1 MDREYLVNQLM
12 KIAKQNGVEI
22 DAEVLGMIVSKS
34 IFRVVSKGSILQNVG
49 EETKTAALVLNG
61 ICRAYYVDG
70 DGNDITRGFSIS
82 GTFCMDEGLFGY
94 SESIVT
100 WETLEETT
108 LMFFEI
114 QEIKDLIYENNQF
127 KNLYIILLEN
137 ALRYKIY
144 RENGF
149 LVENATQRY
158 IHFKKLYP
166 MICESVK
173 QHYVATYLGIAPES
187 LSRIK
192 KSLKEKSEDDEIMIK
207 MIPSEEKR

>member
-1 MDREYLVNQLM
+1 MDREYLINQFINIVNQS
-12 KIAKQNGVEI
+12 GVEI
-22 DAEVLGMIVSKS
+22 TADILGAIVNKAV
-34 IFRVVSKGSILQNVG
+34 FHVASKGSILQNAG
-49 EETKTAALVLNG
+49 EKTKATALVLNG

-70 DGNDITRGFSIS
+70 DGNDITRGFSIP

-94 SESIVT
+94 SESFVI

-114 QEIKDLIYENNQF
+114 QQMKELIYENSQL
-127 KNLYIILLEN
+127 KNVYIMFLEN

-149 LVENATQRY
+149 LVENATERY

-166 MICESVK
+166 MICNSVK
-173 QHYVATYLGIAPES
+173 QQYVATYLGIAPES

-192 KSLKEKSEDDEIMIK
+192 KALKES
-207 MIPSEEKR
+207 

>member
-12 KIAKQNGVEI
+12 KITKQNGVEI
-22 DAEVLGMIVSKS
+22 DAEVLGVIVSKS
-34 IFRVVSKGSILQNVG
+34 IFRVVSQGSILQNVG

-70 DGNDITRGFSIS
+70 DGNDITRGFSIP

-114 QEIKDLIYENNQF
+114 QEIKDLIYENNQL

-173 QHYVATYLGIAPES
+173 QQYVATYLGIAPES

-192 KSLKEKSEDDEIMIK
+192 KALKEG
-207 MIPSEEKR
+207 